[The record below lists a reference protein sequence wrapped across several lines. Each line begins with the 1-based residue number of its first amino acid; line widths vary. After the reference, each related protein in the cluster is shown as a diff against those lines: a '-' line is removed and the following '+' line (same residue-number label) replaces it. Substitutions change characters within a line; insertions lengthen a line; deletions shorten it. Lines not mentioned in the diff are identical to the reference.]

1 MSIKIKKQIE
11 KLKDVSG
18 KLDLKSLDS
27 RSKKVIK
34 EAKEVIFTFQD
45 IFENS
50 KNYNFRELQEVRF
63 YFNAFND
70 EILRFCAKINHSIDI
85 TQMSKEK

>member
-1 MSIKIKKQIE
+1 MSIRIKKQIE
-11 KLKDVSG
+11 NLKDVSG
-18 KLDLKSLDS
+18 KLDLKSLD
-27 RSKKVIK
+27 RKSKRVIA

-50 KNYNFRELQEVRF
+50 KKYNFKELQEVRF

-70 EILRFCAKINHSIDI
+70 EILRFCAKINHTIDI
-85 TQMSKEK
+85 DRMSKEK